1 MYQHSI
7 EANADTTYIN
17 TAHFNASLAPSPTC
31 GVVIFVVFNYVNALF
46 VASNSTG
53 NVPTENNVVFANKI
67 MAINNM
73 VGALPLK
80 DKRFTFRLVGTT
92 TDKKIL
98 F

>member
-1 MYQHSI
+1 M
-7 EANADTTYIN
+7 EANAETTYVN
-17 TAHFNASLAPSPTC
+17 AAHFNASIAPSCSC
-31 GVVIFVVFNYVNALF
+31 GVVIFAVFNYVNALF

-53 NVPTENNVVFANKI
+53 NVPKENNVVFANKI

-80 DKRFTFRLVGTT
+80 DKRFTFRLVSPP

-98 F
+98 L